1 MTNVQQVTGL
11 ITDHFERRWLVWV
24 VGIVALLV
32 GIIVGYGLPS
42 GGFGFGLDASSNIT
56 GPGGVELRQGGW

>member
-1 MTNVQQVTGL
+1 MTNVQQVTGV

-32 GIIVGYGLPS
+32 GIIVGYALPT
-42 GGFGFGLDASSNIT
+42 GGFGLDATSNIT
-56 GPGGVELRQGGW
+56 GPGGVQVRQGGW